1 VGSRNNIRDIVM
13 LVTKFDFGDIF
24 QMVATNKRLKTSTSS
39 DLTLAV
45 IWKCQIKQYS
55 KSIIST
61 VQ

>member
-1 VGSRNNIRDIVM
+1 M
-13 LVTKFDFGDIF
+13 LVTQFDFGVIF
-24 QMVATNKRLKTSTSS
+24 QMIATNKRLKTSTSN

>member
-1 VGSRNNIRDIVM
+1 MGSRNNIRDIVIF
-13 LVTKFDFGDIF
+13 VTKFDFGDIF
-24 QMVATNKRLKTSTSS
+24 QMVATNKRLKTSTSN